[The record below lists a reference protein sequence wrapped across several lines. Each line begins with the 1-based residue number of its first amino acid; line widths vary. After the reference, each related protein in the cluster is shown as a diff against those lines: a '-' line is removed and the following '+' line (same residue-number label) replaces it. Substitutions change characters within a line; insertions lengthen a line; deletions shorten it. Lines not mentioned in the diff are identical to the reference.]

1 MSIIIYILLGYFLF
15 QFVFKF
21 VIPIVRTTRAVK
33 KQFGAMHD
41 RVKEFQQQHTNGFNP
56 QQRETQKQAP
66 SAPSKKR
73 DDDYIEF
80 EEVK

>member
-1 MSIIIYILLGYFLF
+1 MSVIIYILLGYFLF

-21 VIPIVRTTRAVK
+21 VIPVVRTTRAVK

-41 RVKEFQQQHTNGFNP
+41 RVKEFQQQHTNGFNT
-56 QQRETQKQAP
+56 QQGKAPKQPPKASP
-66 SAPSKKR
+66 KKR

-80 EEVK
+80 EEMK